1 VRSERALT
9 GGSPDALVM
18 EGRAAS
24 HRSVRGHRDR
34 ERSSKVLDNEVVR
47 GAELRHAAADGGGLG
62 SYMYHVP
69 LVYAFMHINLHERH
83 RSKNTSSKRNTVSS
97 LFALITCRCPTSVM
111 YADNKRTAKNGL
123 SL

>member
-1 VRSERALT
+1 
-9 GGSPDALVM
+9 M

-62 SYMYHVP
+62 LLHVP
-69 LVYAFMHINLHERH
+69 CTF
-83 RSKNTSSKRNTVSS
+83 S
-97 LFALITCRCPTSVM
+97 LRIHAYQL
-111 YADNKRTAKNGL
+111 A
-123 SL
+123 